1 MYNVYNLKDV
11 IRKNNNKIL
20 FSTLLL
26 FTNERDCDLREIIR
40 LNLVREIGV
49 GRNSEIGT
57 LVLGKRKVKKALH
70 LDGSDFIWVV

>member
-26 FTNERDCDLREIIR
+26 FTNERDCDIT
-40 LNLVREIGV
+40 G
-49 GRNSEIGT
+49 
-57 LVLGKRKVKKALH
+57 
-70 LDGSDFIWVV
+70 DY